1 MLRTTQGCSA
11 GSGGASPVAP
21 LVAAERYICC
31 IWCIELRLRLL
42 RRTLEWPRGAAP
54 VPAERFLLLRWRR
67 QSATSVAYGVFWFRT
82 PPAATS
88 KPPILGFGVTS
99 KPQTPRF
106 GVTRYQQT
114 PNPWN
119 WGYSKPQ
126 TQRFGVTRYQQT
138 PNPWVWGYQ
147 QAPNPK
153 VGSYTLPA
161 NLQSLG
167 LGLPAN
173 LKSEP

>member
-31 IWCIELRLRLL
+31 IWCIERRLRLL

-67 QSATSVAYGVFWFRT
+67 QSATYVAYGVFWFRT

-119 WGYSKPQ
+119 WGY
-126 TQRFGVTRYQQT
+126 QQT
-138 PNPWVWGYQ
+138 PNPKVW
-147 QAPNPK
+147 
-153 VGSYTLPA
+153 SYTLPA
-161 NLQSLG
+161 NPQSLG
-167 LGLPAN
+167 LGLPASPKPQGWE
-173 LKSEP
+173 LHAASKPPVLGFGITSKP